1 LVVAIAVLATAGC
14 GSGAATSTSTSPTAD
29 PPKSAGVLPSSI
41 SKQVCSNEAQ
51 NQINSALG
59 VTATVSVPTWID
71 HRYSCRYGYPMG
83 SFTLSVQE
91 LSSWP
96 QTYAYYDS
104 FATTMG
110 KSRDL
115 AGLGQAAYQTTGGSM
130 VVRKDW
136 KVLFVD
142 IAALPPQFGVPATS
156 SADVAVTIADIILG
170 CWAGD

>member
-1 LVVAIAVLATAGC
+1 MVVAVVVLVTAGC
-14 GSGAATSTSTSPTAD
+14 GGGATTSGSTSPTTE
-29 PPKSAGVLPSSI
+29 PPKPAGVLPSSI
-41 SKQVCSNEAQ
+41 SKQVCSSEAQ
-51 NQINSALG
+51 SQINSALG
-59 VTATVSVPTWID
+59 ETAAVSHPTWVD
-71 HRYSCRYGYPMG
+71 RRYTCRYGYPTG

-96 QTYAYYDS
+96 QTYAYYGS

-115 AGLGQAAYQTTGGSM
+115 AGLGQASYQTSNGSM

-142 IAALPPQFGVPATS
+142 VAALPPQFGVPATS